1 MVGKVVKGSSAEKS
15 GIEKGDVVIAL
26 DGEPVN
32 DMLKWK
38 QLLNR
43 LEAGRKIVLTVLK
56 DDEEQEIGLVL
67 TAPPQPKGGPEIQ
80 LEPPKIR

>member
-1 MVGKVVKGSSAEKS
+1 MGKVVKGSSAEKS
-15 GIEKGDVVIAL
+15 GIKPGDIILSL
-26 DGEPVN
+26 DNEPVS

-43 LEAGRKIVLTVLK
+43 LEAGRKISVSLRQG
-56 DDEEQEIGLVL
+56 DEEQEIELLL